1 MKTSKSRRLFNI
13 NEYHQLGK
21 IGILN
26 RRGYELL
33 NGIVWDS
40 RDDSGEPAPKKF
52 TTEEYSKMGEAGIL
66 PERGVELIEGE
77 IINTMSPIGSKH
89 LASTNRINRF
99 LTKLLDESAIVSVQ
113 NPVVL
118 DETSEPEADIAI
130 LKPRDDFY
138 ENKKPEAT
146 DIFFIIEVSDST
158 YRYDV
163 KVKLPMYAKAGID
176 EAWIINL
183 KKKQIEIYKNVK
195 DGLYRTKEIHLK
207 GEEIVLM
214 PFEKKINATQL
225 LGE

>member
-1 MKTSKSRRLFNI
+1 MNTSNRRRLFNI
-13 NEYHQLGK
+13 EEYHKLGDL
-21 IGILN
+21 GILN

-33 NGIVWDS
+33 NGIVWDN
-40 RDDSGEPAPKKF
+40 RDDSGEPAPKRF
-52 TTEEYSKMGEAGIL
+52 TTEEYSKMGKAGIL

-99 LTKLLDESAIVSVQ
+99 FTKLLDEAAIVSIQ

-118 DETSEPEADIAI
+118 NENSEPEADVAI

-138 ENKKPEAT
+138 ENKKPEAADT
-146 DIFFIIEVSDST
+146 FFIIEVSDST
-158 YRYDV
+158 YQYDV
-163 KVKLPMYAKAGID
+163 EVKLPMYAKAGIE

-195 DGLYRTKEIHLK
+195 DSLYRSKDIYLT
-207 GEEIVLM
+207 GEEIKLTA
-214 PFEKKINATQL
+214 FDKYINASKL
-225 LGE
+225 LE